1 MTEVTVDLADLET
14 LVFAT
19 GALKTI
25 EGALQSRRQDPFVVP
40 HLNFTEA
47 HNRLA
52 AEMRNATRAV
62 ADTVVPWD
70 EPLEAYERSF
80 LVNLVYH
87 ENAGNSQVVTPEYRL
102 EHPEIDRLM
111 CKGAIIIGQLC
122 KGILWG
128 GKSDIQWAPDPS
140 GFAVATTARGRNKLF
155 KDPVHS
161 GF

>member
-1 MTEVTVDLADLET
+1 MTDVTVDLADLET
-14 LVFAT
+14 LVIAA

-25 EGALQSRRQDPFVVP
+25 EGALQSRRQDPFVIP

-52 AEMRNATRAV
+52 AEMRNATRAK

-70 EPLEAYERSF
+70 EPLTPVEVALLRTAIRFEDEF
-80 LVNLVYH
+80 
-87 ENAGNSQVVTPEYRL
+87 SQTFTVAPKYRL
-102 EHPEIDRLM
+102 DHPEVDRLM
-111 CKGAIIIGQLC
+111 CKGAIIMGQLC

-140 GFAVATTARGRNKLF
+140 GFAVATTARGRRKLEQ
-155 KDPVHS
+155 HA
-161 GF
+161 G

>member
-25 EGALQSRRQDPFVVP
+25 EGALHSRRQDPFVVP

-52 AEMRNATRAV
+52 AEMRNATRAK

-70 EPLEAYERSF
+70 EPLEAYERAF
-80 LVNLVYH
+80 LHLVVEREDH
-87 ENAGNSQVVTPEYRL
+87 GLPVTVLADYRL
-102 EHPEIDRLM
+102 DHPEIDRLM
-111 CKGAIIIGQLC
+111 CKGAIIMGQLC

-140 GFAVATTARGRNKLF
+140 GFAVASTARGRKKLEQG
-155 KDPVHS
+155 PQ
-161 GF
+161 